1 VRERRPS
8 HSSGCC
14 SVAAPHPLRNASRET
29 AHLVVEAYLALMIG
43 PEQRSARSASRNHS
57 VSGWRVSSSTA
68 CLSVKTSPY
77 SVSNI

>member
-29 AHLVVEAYLALMIG
+29 AHLVVEAYLALKIG
-43 PEQRSARSASRNHS
+43 PEQRS
-57 VSGWRVSSSTA
+57 RVTQIDLRTHA
-68 CLSVKTSPY
+68 E
-77 SVSNI
+77 